1 MTDLSHMFTKCRDN
15 DPGVCESDDE
25 QKKTQHPEITD
36 KASVSAADEIRYY
49 KCNFLM
55 KNQNADVHLMQQLGE
70 LLMMIIWAL
79 ILNPVVTG
87 RVYQLLH

>member
-1 MTDLSHMFTKCRDN
+1 MIRECASRMTEK
-15 DPGVCESDDE
+15 
-25 QKKTQHPEITD
+25 KKTQQQQHPPEITD
-36 KASVSAADEIRYY
+36 KASVDAVSAADEIRYY
-49 KCNFLM
+49 KCNFIM

-70 LLMMIIWAL
+70 LLMMMIWAL